1 MNEQAEDRRKRFLI
15 NLAATIGATA
25 AATLARFAIAPVAG
39 PAVPF
44 ITYFVAALILAW
56 YCGFFCAAM
65 ATVLGAAVGARY
77 FLVHGHPGTL
87 LATRSDW
94 AAIIGYAVLALALS
108 LLLHLLR
115 SAFDRSKAAESSE
128 REQRRWFEATL
139 ASIGDAVITTD
150 LDGRVVHANS
160 VAQSLLGRKDRDMA
174 GHRLDE
180 FFRVVD
186 DVTGQSLESPVPT
199 VVKSGK
205 VIGLP
210 ERSSLIGRDGT
221 KIPIDDTAAPIR
233 NAAGQVTGTVLI
245 FRDVTARRR
254 AEETVRL
261 LASIVESSQDAIIAH
276 DLIGRFTSWNQGAE
290 RIFGYSAEEMI
301 GQPASHIASSPS
313 DDEIPDVVRRIEA
326 GERIEQYQAVRRTKS
341 GQLIDVSITISPI
354 HDELG
359 RVVGASKIAR
369 DISAQVRA
377 AEQIAKANAALKS
390 SNERLARFNEDLER
404 FAFVASHDLQEPL
417 RMMTVYSQ
425 LLVRAFPGQPNGDV
439 SKYIEYMIG
448 GARRMRELLAD
459 LLAFAELGARG
470 EQPTA
475 STDLNLVLDKVTQNL
490 KASIDETGAHIT
502 AEPLP
507 VVNVYEGHFI
517 ALFQNLIS
525 NAIKYRS
532 NMQPEVRVFVEQ
544 NNGDWRFGVADN
556 GIGID
561 REYLDKIFVP
571 FKRLHGGDIPG
582 SGIGLA
588 ICQRVI
594 ERYGGRIW
602 AESEAGRGSTFLF
615 TLPQVP
621 HTKAESH

>member
-1 MNEQAEDRRKRFLI
+1 MKVQAEDRRKRFLI
-15 NLAATIGATA
+15 NLTATLAATA
-25 AATLARFAIAPVAG
+25 AATIARFAIASVAG

-56 YCGFFCAAM
+56 YYGFFSAALCV
-65 ATVLGAAVGARY
+65 VLGSIVGSRY
-77 FLVHGHPGTL
+77 FLVPGNPGVI
-87 LATRSDW
+87 LATRNDW
-94 AAIIGYAVLALALS
+94 TAVIGYAIVALAVS

-115 SAFDRSKAAESSE
+115 VAFDRNKATENAE

-150 LDGRVVHANS
+150 LGGRVVHANS
-160 VAQSLLGRKDRDMA
+160 VAQSLLGSQESDMS
-174 GHRLDE
+174 GRPLDD
-180 FFRVVD
+180 FFHLIDEVSGEKFD
-186 DVTGQSLESPVPT
+186 SPVAA
-199 VVKSGK
+199 VVKTEK
-205 VIGLP
+205 VVGLP
-210 ERSSLIGRDGT
+210 ERSALKGRDGT
-221 KIPIDDTAAPIR
+221 TIPIDDTAAPIR
-233 NAAGQVTGTVLI
+233 NAEGRITGTVLV

-261 LASIVESSQDAIIAH
+261 LASIVESSQDAIITH
-276 DLIGRFTSWNQGAE
+276 DLAGRFTSWNQGAE

-301 GQPASHIASSPS
+301 GQPASLIAKSETE
-313 DDEIPDVVRRIEA
+313 DEVPDVLRRIQA
-326 GERIEQYQAVRRTKS
+326 GEPIEQYQAVRRTKS
-341 GQLIDVSITISPI
+341 GQLIDVSITFSPI
-354 HDELG
+354 YDEMG
-359 RVVGASKIAR
+359 RISGVSKIAR

-377 AEQIAKANAALKS
+377 AEQLARANAALKS

-425 LLVRAFPGQPNGDV
+425 LLVRSFPGQPNGDV

-490 KASIDETGAHIT
+490 KASIDETGAIIT
-502 AEPLP
+502 AERLP

-525 NAIKYRS
+525 NAIKYRGTEK
-532 NMQPEVRVFVEQ
+532 PEVRVFVEQ

-556 GIGID
+556 GIGIE
-561 REYLDKIFVP
+561 REYLDRIFAP

-615 TLPQVP
+615 TLPAGP
-621 HTKAESH
+621 RTKAEDH

>member
-1 MNEQAEDRRKRFLI
+1 MNAQAEDRRKRFLI
-15 NLAATIGATA
+15 NLTATLAATA
-25 AATLARFAIAPVAG
+25 AATIARFAMASVAG
-39 PAVPF
+39 PGVPF

-56 YCGFFCAAM
+56 YCGFFS
-65 ATVLGAAVGARY
+65 ATLCVVLGSIVGSRY
-77 FLVHGHPGTL
+77 FLVHDHPGTI
-87 LATRSDW
+87 LATSNDW
-94 AAIIGYAVLALALS
+94 TAVIGYAIVALLVS

-115 SAFDRSKAAESSE
+115 TAFERNKAAENAE
-128 REQRRWFEATL
+128 RQQRRWFEATL
-139 ASIGDAVITTD
+139 ASIGDAVITTG

-160 VAQSLLGRKDRDMA
+160 VAQAMLGWTESDMS
-174 GHRLDE
+174 GRPLDD
-180 FFRVVD
+180 FFHVIDEVS
-186 DVTGQSLESPVPT
+186 GEKLESPVPAVMKT
-199 VVKSGK
+199 GK
-205 VIGLP
+205 VVGLP
-210 ERSSLIGRDGT
+210 ERSALKGRDGRT
-221 KIPIDDTAAPIR
+221 IPIDDTAAPIR
-233 NAAGQVTGTVLI
+233 NAEGRITGTVLV

-254 AEETVRL
+254 AEETVHL
-261 LASIVESSQDAIIAH
+261 LASIVESSQDAIITH
-276 DLIGRFTSWNQGAE
+276 DLSGRFTSWNQGAE
-290 RIFGYSAEEMI
+290 RIFGYSAGEMI
-301 GQPASHIASSPS
+301 GQPASRIAKSETE
-313 DDEIPDVVRRIEA
+313 DEVPDVLRRIQA
-326 GERIEQYQAVRRTKS
+326 GQPVDQYQAVRRTKS
-341 GQLIDVSITISPI
+341 GQLIDVSITFSPI
-354 HDELG
+354 YDEMG
-359 RVVGASKIAR
+359 RISGLSKIAR
-369 DISAQVRA
+369 DISSQVRA
-377 AEQIAKANAALKS
+377 AEQLAQVNSALKS

-425 LLVRAFPGQPNGDV
+425 LLVRSFPGQPNGDV
-439 SKYIEYMIG
+439 SKYIEYMTG

-490 KASIDETGAHIT
+490 KASIDETGAT
-502 AEPLP
+502 VSAERLP

-525 NAIKYRS
+525 NAIKYRGTEK
-532 NMQPEVRVFVEQ
+532 PEVRVFVEQ

-556 GIGID
+556 GIGIE
-561 REYLDKIFVP
+561 REYLDRIFVP

-621 HTKAESH
+621 RGKAEDY

>member
-15 NLAATIGATA
+15 NFTAAIAATA
-25 AATLARFAIAPVAG
+25 AATIVRFAIAPFAG

-56 YCGFFCAAM
+56 YYGFFSA
-65 ATVLGAAVGARY
+65 VLCVAFGSAIGSRY
-77 FLVHGHPGTL
+77 FLIHDEPGHV
-87 LATRSDW
+87 LATSNDW
-94 AAIIGYAVLALALS
+94 AAVIGFAIVALAIS

-115 SAFDRSKAAESSE
+115 TAFDRRKATENAE

-150 LDGRVVHANS
+150 LEGRVVHANS
-160 VAQSLLGRKDRDMA
+160 VAQSLLGSTERKMSGRP
-174 GHRLDE
+174 LNE
-180 FFRVVD
+180 FFRVIDEVSGEELD
-186 DVTGQSLESPVPT
+186 SLVPAVLKTGN
-199 VVKSGK
+199 VV
-205 VIGLP
+205 GLP
-210 ERSSLIGRDGT
+210 ERSALKSTDGT
-221 KIPIDDTAAPIR
+221 TIPIDDTAAPIR
-233 NAAGQVTGTVLI
+233 NAAGRITGTVLV

-261 LASIVESSQDAIIAH
+261 LASIVESSQDAIITH
-276 DLIGRFTSWNQGAE
+276 DLNGRFTTWNQGAE

-301 GQPASHIASSPS
+301 GQPASRIAKVETEN
-313 DDEIPDVVRRIEA
+313 EIPEVLRRIQA
-326 GERIEQYQAVRRTKS
+326 GERIEQYLAVRRTKS
-341 GQLIDVSITISPI
+341 GQLIDVSIIISPI
-354 HDELG
+354 YDELG
-359 RVVGASKIAR
+359 RISGASKIAR
-369 DISAQVRA
+369 DIGAQVRA
-377 AEQIAKANAALKS
+377 AAQLAQANAALKS

-425 LLVRAFPGQPNGDV
+425 LLARSFPGQPNGDV
-439 SKYIEYMIG
+439 NKYIDYMTG

-490 KASIDETGAHIT
+490 RASIDETGATIR
-502 AEPLP
+502 AEHLP

-525 NAIKYRS
+525 NAIKYRGTEK
-532 NMQPEVRVFVEQ
+532 PEVRVFVEQ
-544 NNGDWRFGVADN
+544 NTGDWRFGVADN
-556 GIGID
+556 GIGIE
-561 REYLDKIFVP
+561 REYLDRIFVP
-571 FKRLHGGDIPG
+571 FKRLHGANIPG

-615 TLPQVP
+615 TLPQIAR
-621 HTKAESH
+621 TKAEGH